1 MEVNNC
7 QLCFTIDYIS
17 IESSIA
23 ATFNFA
29 TYSEVV
35 MRKIDPVSVALDSVE
50 ITFKDQYLGRSEM
63 WRLKTSLVRSTT
75 INPIKHTEC
84 FAFNGQTY
92 SHLCALF
99 FCILTDQYLCLP
111 EQKNRILLVAD
122 TMPGV

>member
-1 MEVNNC
+1 MMDLTSLNVKPFTNMEVNNC

-75 INPIKHTEC
+75 INPIKHTE
-84 FAFNGQTY
+84 
-92 SHLCALF
+92 
-99 FCILTDQYLCLP
+99 
-111 EQKNRILLVAD
+111 
-122 TMPGV
+122 